1 MRYGVGEETDSA
13 PGFLDSSII
22 LLMSAALVLFLLWT
36 TSRTIGVD
44 SFENLPSWLSRSSNA
59 IWTSFVSGSL
69 GICLVFAKAK
79 LHRYDSHSN
88 YLVLIAITTVIMLV
102 LIYVLP
108 LVFNRNRGAANPVFL
123 TLGISCVAAA
133 VVFFSKKNGTA
144 GTMLLAA
151 GMILVLISQ
160 GLQVGPWV
168 IKLVQPSQVLPPQA
182 LVEDQQAAT
191 KELSDQIEQSHGS
204 PLDRSDV
211 ERGVAHLINTFA
223 GEGYLALTP
232 PRNDIDLGTVLIK
245 QGGRLMEVARGA
257 DMFGEVPTETAS
269 APAIH
274 YETDGVVLDCA
285 PIVNYAQISSLKSP
299 ARADFLERLA
309 ETEHGS
315 ELFVVAGTIGCRD
328 LKVNGVDLGGKLTL
342 AVKLA
347 KLSPGK

>member
-1 MRYGVGEETDSA
+1 RYGVGEETDSA

-59 IWTSFVSGSL
+59 IWTSFVSGS
-69 GICLVFAKAK
+69 
-79 LHRYDSHSN
+79 
-88 YLVLIAITTVIMLV
+88 
-102 LIYVLP
+102 
-108 LVFNRNRGAANPVFL
+108 
-123 TLGISCVAAA
+123 LGISCVAAA